1 MGREEE
7 TTATG
12 LRPDSVVILD
22 TEAAAASTATSLFR
36 NNAMDCNEAEFIH
49 DETEGKRLMIEK
61 LISSSHQTLSRQAL
75 GGAT

>member
-1 MGREEE
+1 MRREEE
-7 TTATG
+7 NTVTG
-12 LRPDSVVILD
+12 LRPDSVVVLD
-22 TEAAAASTATSLFR
+22 AAATRLFR

-75 GGAT
+75 DGTVVGDT